1 MIDSLADIPSEIVY
15 NILLYLDV
23 KDILQTLS
31 CCTDFYEQ
39 FATDTRLWNILC
51 LRDYGI
57 QPEFT
62 THSKR
67 FYQNLLF
74 PYRNLIISSFRC
86 GSIIVEANITS
97 KGIFG
102 FYYVWAPDAVKN
114 EFFKITMDMNGRVS
128 RLCCL
133 NSGDLDE
140 VSEQESAIKWGDSH
154 HDNLS
159 HECSVEVYLSGLAP
173 QRNTMWS
180 VYHVLKFV
188 CTKGLVYRFKIMGV
202 KGAFSGNT
210 HSF

>member
-1 MIDSLADIPSEIVY
+1 MIESLTEITSEIIY
-15 NILLYLDV
+15 NILLYLDI

-31 CCTDFYEQ
+31 SCTDFYEQ
-39 FATDTRLWNILC
+39 FAADARLWNFLC
-51 LRDYGI
+51 LRDYGV

-62 THSKR
+62 KHSKK

-74 PYRNLIISSFRC
+74 PYRKFIINSFRC
-86 GSIIVEANITS
+86 GSIIVEANLTS

-102 FYYVWAPDAVKN
+102 YYYVWAPEAVKN
-114 EFFKITMDMNGRVS
+114 EFFKITMDMNGLIS
-128 RLCCL
+128 CLCCL
-133 NSGDLDE
+133 HSGDLDE

-154 HDNLS
+154 HDDFS
-159 HECSVEVYLSGLAP
+159 HECLVEVY
-173 QRNTMWS
+173 QRNAMSS
-180 VYHVLKFV
+180 VYDVLKFI